1 MSTQITITDT
11 DCTITTNIE
20 TAKQLLFKN
29 SKCESTINGDTA
41 TDGDSAV
48 TLVYSIEQLNKLTS
62 LLNHR

>member
-1 MSTQITITDT
+1 MTTQITIDDT

-29 SKCESTINGDTA
+29 SKCTSCINADTA
-41 TDGDSAV
+41 
-48 TLVYSIEQLNKLTS
+48 TLVYSIEQLNTITS

>member
-1 MSTQITITDT
+1 MTTQITITDT

-41 TDGDSAV
+41 K
-48 TLVYSIEQLNKLTS
+48 LVYSIEQLNKLTS

>member
-1 MSTQITITDT
+1 MSTQITIDDT

-29 SKCESTINGDTA
+29 SKCESTINGD
-41 TDGDSAV
+41 SAV